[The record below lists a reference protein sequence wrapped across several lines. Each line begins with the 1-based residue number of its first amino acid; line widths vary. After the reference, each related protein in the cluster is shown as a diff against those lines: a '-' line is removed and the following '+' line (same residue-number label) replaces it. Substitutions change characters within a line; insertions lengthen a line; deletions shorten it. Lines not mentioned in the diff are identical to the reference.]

1 MWNFPLFPERAS
13 TGASEVDAVFAG
25 AMLVVVFFTTLILV
39 LIMTFLIRYRRGRKT
54 DRSNPP
60 LTNIKLEVAW
70 IGIPLL
76 ISIAMFTVAT
86 LVYFRLYEAPP
97 DAYEVSVVGK
107 RWMFTLQHPEGKREI
122 NELHVP

>member
-13 TGASEVDAVFAG
+13 SGASEVDAVFAF
-25 AMLVVVFFTTLILV
+25 AMAVVVFFTLLILV
-39 LIMTFLIRYRRGRKT
+39 LIVTFLIRYRRGRKA

-60 LTNIKLEVAW
+60 LTSIKLEAAW

-86 LVYFRLYEAPP
+86 LAYYRLFESPP
-97 DAYEVSVVGK
+97 DAY
-107 RWMFTLQHPEGKREI
+107 
-122 NELHVP
+122 